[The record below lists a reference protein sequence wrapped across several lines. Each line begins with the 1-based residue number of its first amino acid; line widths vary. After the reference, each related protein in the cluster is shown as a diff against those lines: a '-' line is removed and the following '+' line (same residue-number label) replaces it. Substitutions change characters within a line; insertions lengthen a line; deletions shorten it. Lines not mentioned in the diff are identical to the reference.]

1 MHATTNPIEIWHK
14 TILDN
19 DPSELFSILDDSFQ
33 FYSPAVFKSKEK
45 YMGYIYLLAA
55 SQSFLTSD
63 FKYTREIIDKEQAV
77 LEFECIA
84 DENGYYEIEQ
94 NDAFGPETYSWIY
107 LANFFSPT
115 QSGAYRLPNGNTLV
129 TVTTEFNFFEV
140 IFSSCRF
147 VITS

>member
-45 YMGYIYLLAA
+45 YMGYIYLLAE

-77 LEFECIA
+77 LEFECTM
-84 DENGYYEIEQ
+84 G
-94 NDAFGPETYSWIY
+94 G
-107 LANFFSPT
+107 
-115 QSGAYRLPNGNTLV
+115 V
-129 TVTTEFNFFEV
+129 TVNGIDMFKWNSNNKLTEMKVMIRTEKALEAVKQEMTKNLSKPELW
-140 IFSSCRF
+140 R
-147 VITS
+147 

>member
-33 FYSPAVFKSKEK
+33 FFSPAVFKSKEK

-63 FKYTREIIDKEQAV
+63 FRYTREIIDKEQAV
-77 LEFECIA
+77 LEFECTM
-84 DENGYYEIEQ
+84 G
-94 NDAFGPETYSWIY
+94 G
-107 LANFFSPT
+107 
-115 QSGAYRLPNGNTLV
+115 V
-129 TVTTEFNFFEV
+129 TVNGIDMFKWNSNNKLTEMKVMIRTEKALEAVKQEMTKNLSKPELW
-140 IFSSCRF
+140 R
-147 VITS
+147 

>member
-63 FKYTREIIDKEQAV
+63 FKYTREIIDKDQAV
-77 LEFECIA
+77 LEFECTM
-84 DENGYYEIEQ
+84 G
-94 NDAFGPETYSWIY
+94 G
-107 LANFFSPT
+107 
-115 QSGAYRLPNGNTLV
+115 V
-129 TVTTEFNFFEV
+129 TVNGIDMFKWNSNNKLTEMKVMIRTEKALEAVKQEMTKNLSKPELW
-140 IFSSCRF
+140 R
-147 VITS
+147 

>member
-77 LEFECIA
+77 LEFECTM
-84 DENGYYEIEQ
+84 G
-94 NDAFGPETYSWIY
+94 G
-107 LANFFSPT
+107 
-115 QSGAYRLPNGNTLV
+115 V
-129 TVTTEFNFFEV
+129 TVNGIDIFKWNTNNKLTEMKVMIRTEKALEAVKQEMTKNLSKPELW
-140 IFSSCRF
+140 R
-147 VITS
+147 

>member
-77 LEFECIA
+77 LEFECTM
-84 DENGYYEIEQ
+84 G
-94 NDAFGPETYSWIY
+94 G
-107 LANFFSPT
+107 
-115 QSGAYRLPNGNTLV
+115 V
-129 TVTTEFNFFEV
+129 TVNGIDMFKWNSNNKLTEMKVMIRTEKALEAVKQEMTKNL
-140 IFSSCRF
+140 SKPQLWR
-147 VITS
+147 

>member
-77 LEFECIA
+77 LEFECTM
-84 DENGYYEIEQ
+84 G
-94 NDAFGPETYSWIY
+94 G
-107 LANFFSPT
+107 
-115 QSGAYRLPNGNTLV
+115 V
-129 TVTTEFNFFEV
+129 TVNGIDMFKWNSNNKLTEMKVMIRTEKALEAVKQEMTKNLSKPELW
-140 IFSSCRF
+140 R
-147 VITS
+147 

>member
-77 LEFECIA
+77 LEFECTM
-84 DENGYYEIEQ
+84 G
-94 NDAFGPETYSWIY
+94 G
-107 LANFFSPT
+107 
-115 QSGAYRLPNGNTLV
+115 V
-129 TVTTEFNFFEV
+129 TVNGIDMFKWNSNNKLTEMKVMIRTEKALEAVKQEMTKNLSMPELW
-140 IFSSCRF
+140 R
-147 VITS
+147 

>member
-1 MHATTNPIEIWHK
+1 MEIWHK

-19 DPSELFSILDDSFQ
+19 DPSELFGILDDSFQ

-77 LEFECIA
+77 LEFECTM
-84 DENGYYEIEQ
+84 G
-94 NDAFGPETYSWIY
+94 G
-107 LANFFSPT
+107 
-115 QSGAYRLPNGNTLV
+115 V
-129 TVTTEFNFFEV
+129 TVNGIDMFKWNSNNKLTEMKVMIRTEKALEAVKQEMTKNLSKPELW
-140 IFSSCRF
+140 R
-147 VITS
+147 

>member
-1 MHATTNPIEIWHK
+1 MHATTNTIEIRHK

-77 LEFECIA
+77 LEFECTM
-84 DENGYYEIEQ
+84 G
-94 NDAFGPETYSWIY
+94 G
-107 LANFFSPT
+107 
-115 QSGAYRLPNGNTLV
+115 V
-129 TVTTEFNFFEV
+129 TVNGIDMFKWNSNNKLTEMKVMIRTEKALEAVKQEMTKNLSKPELW
-140 IFSSCRF
+140 R
-147 VITS
+147 

>member
-77 LEFECIA
+77 LEFECTM
-84 DENGYYEIEQ
+84 G
-94 NDAFGPETYSWIY
+94 G
-107 LANFFSPT
+107 
-115 QSGAYRLPNGNTLV
+115 V
-129 TVTTEFNFFEV
+129 TVNGIDMFKWNSNNKHTETKVMIRTEKALEAVKQEMTKNLSMPELW
-140 IFSSCRF
+140 R
-147 VITS
+147 

>member
-63 FKYTREIIDKEQAV
+63 FKYTREIIDEGQAV
-77 LEFECIA
+77 LEFECTM
-84 DENGYYEIEQ
+84 G
-94 NDAFGPETYSWIY
+94 G
-107 LANFFSPT
+107 
-115 QSGAYRLPNGNTLV
+115 V
-129 TVTTEFNFFEV
+129 TVNGIDMFKWNTDNKLTEMKVMIRTEKALEAVKQEMTKNLSKPELW
-140 IFSSCRF
+140 R
-147 VITS
+147 

>member
-77 LEFECIA
+77 LEFECTM
-84 DENGYYEIEQ
+84 DG
-94 NDAFGPETYSWIY
+94 
-107 LANFFSPT
+107 
-115 QSGAYRLPNGNTLV
+115 V
-129 TVTTEFNFFEV
+129 TVNGIDMFKWNSNNKLTEMKVMIRTEKALEAVKQEMTKNLSKPELW
-140 IFSSCRF
+140 R
-147 VITS
+147 

>member
-1 MHATTNPIEIWHK
+1 MHATNNPIEIWHK

-77 LEFECIA
+77 LEFECTM
-84 DENGYYEIEQ
+84 G
-94 NDAFGPETYSWIY
+94 G
-107 LANFFSPT
+107 
-115 QSGAYRLPNGNTLV
+115 V
-129 TVTTEFNFFEV
+129 TVNGIDMFKWNSNNKLTEMKVMIRTEKALEAVKQEMTKNLSKPELW
-140 IFSSCRF
+140 R
-147 VITS
+147 

>member
-77 LEFECIA
+77 LEFECTM
-84 DENGYYEIEQ
+84 G
-94 NDAFGPETYSWIY
+94 G
-107 LANFFSPT
+107 
-115 QSGAYRLPNGNTLV
+115 V
-129 TVTTEFNFFEV
+129 TVNGIDIFKWNSNNKLTEMKVMIRTEKALEAVKQEMTKNLSKPELW
-140 IFSSCRF
+140 R
-147 VITS
+147 

>member
-33 FYSPAVFKSKEK
+33 FFSPAVFKSKEK

-77 LEFECIA
+77 LEFECTM
-84 DENGYYEIEQ
+84 G
-94 NDAFGPETYSWIY
+94 G
-107 LANFFSPT
+107 
-115 QSGAYRLPNGNTLV
+115 V
-129 TVTTEFNFFEV
+129 TVNGIDMFKWNSNNKLTEMKVMIRTEKALEAVKQEMTKNLSKPELW
-140 IFSSCRF
+140 R
-147 VITS
+147 

>member
-1 MHATTNPIEIWHK
+1 MHTTTNPIEIWHK

-77 LEFECIA
+77 LEFECTM
-84 DENGYYEIEQ
+84 G
-94 NDAFGPETYSWIY
+94 G
-107 LANFFSPT
+107 
-115 QSGAYRLPNGNTLV
+115 V
-129 TVTTEFNFFEV
+129 TVNGIDIFKWNSNNKLTEMKVMIRTEKALEAVKQEMTKNLSKPELW
-140 IFSSCRF
+140 R
-147 VITS
+147 

>member
-77 LEFECIA
+77 LEFECTM
-84 DENGYYEIEQ
+84 G
-94 NDAFGPETYSWIY
+94 G
-107 LANFFSPT
+107 
-115 QSGAYRLPNGNTLV
+115 V
-129 TVTTEFNFFEV
+129 TVNGIGMFKWNSNNKLTEMKVMIRTEKALEAVKQEMTKNLSFLA
-140 IFSSCRF
+140 
-147 VITS
+147 

>member
-1 MHATTNPIEIWHK
+1 MHVTTNPIEIWHK

-33 FYSPAVFKSKEK
+33 FFSPAVFKSKEK

-77 LEFECIA
+77 LEFECTM
-84 DENGYYEIEQ
+84 G
-94 NDAFGPETYSWIY
+94 G
-107 LANFFSPT
+107 
-115 QSGAYRLPNGNTLV
+115 V
-129 TVTTEFNFFEV
+129 TVNGIDMFKWNSNNKLTEMKVMIRTEKALEAVKQEMTKNLSKPELW
-140 IFSSCRF
+140 R
-147 VITS
+147 

>member
-77 LEFECIA
+77 LEFECTM
-84 DENGYYEIEQ
+84 G
-94 NDAFGPETYSWIY
+94 G
-107 LANFFSPT
+107 
-115 QSGAYRLPNGNTLV
+115 V
-129 TVTTEFNFFEV
+129 TVNGIDMFKWNSNNKLTEMKVMIRTEKALEAVKQEMTKNL
-140 IFSSCRF
+140 SKPALWR
-147 VITS
+147 

>member
-1 MHATTNPIEIWHK
+1 MHETTNPIEIWHK

-77 LEFECIA
+77 LEFECTM
-84 DENGYYEIEQ
+84 G
-94 NDAFGPETYSWIY
+94 G
-107 LANFFSPT
+107 
-115 QSGAYRLPNGNTLV
+115 V
-129 TVTTEFNFFEV
+129 TVNGIDMFKWNSDNKLTEMKVMIRTEKALEAVKQEMTKNLSKPELW
-140 IFSSCRF
+140 R
-147 VITS
+147 

>member
-1 MHATTNPIEIWHK
+1 MHETTNPIEIWHK

-77 LEFECIA
+77 LEFECTM
-84 DENGYYEIEQ
+84 G
-94 NDAFGPETYSWIY
+94 G
-107 LANFFSPT
+107 
-115 QSGAYRLPNGNTLV
+115 V
-129 TVTTEFNFFEV
+129 TVNGIDMFKWNSDNRLTEMKVMIRTEKALEAVKQEMTKNLSKPELW
-140 IFSSCRF
+140 R
-147 VITS
+147 